1 MYIEFTLPKGSA
13 GQAAAFVNNLL
24 NKHLHEWADKYSI
37 AYTKKIHKY
46 TVRITFDDD
55 ELYSF
60 FAMTWAPESKHF
72 TSYLL
77 DYRFV
82 EPMSRV

>member
-1 MYIEFTLPKGSA
+1 MYIEFTLPKGSG

-24 NKHLHEWADKYSI
+24 NKYLHEWADKYSI
-37 AYTKKIHKY
+37 AYNKKIHKY

-55 ELYSF
+55 RHYSL
-60 FAMTWAPESKHF
+60 FAMTWAPNSAIF